1 MPAKLYINFILILFV
16 LLACQG
22 EDLIDDRV
30 DPKIRVLDRFE
41 SIQLGEPGK
50 TISLAYF
57 NIVGNRIDSPDFKWE
72 SSDTSVLAV
81 SSDGI
86 INAVGVGEATI
97 TVSIQTFEG
106 KTLTQTFDIKV
117 NVEPNLEITTDVPSS
132 ILKGNQLDI
141 EFSFVDSN
149 TGKELQPESIEWTS
163 QDDKIIDVDE
173 NGKITGVE
181 IGRTTI
187 VLSITF
193 DGDTKEQEIELGV
206 IVTPELK
213 IESSD
218 TAIIQNQTLTL
229 NSVFNGSDGQ
239 PKDGVEISYTSSN
252 TDIITVDINGKVTAI
267 RKGVAEITGKVIFEG
282 MVYEDK
288 ISFNVNLEPK
298 ITLTETVNAITEGN
312 SLKFNATF
320 FDENGEE
327 NTDVTFTW
335 KTANTES
342 LKVEQNGTITAIQ
355 AKDSAIITVTV
366 QYNGETYT
374 EEFAIEIKA
383 KPIEPILEIT
393 QKPNTL
399 EHDAEYKVEFTF
411 TNQLDDQ
418 AIQPDEP
425 AEWKSDD
432 IGVVSVDDNGNL
444 SAQGEGSTIITVSI
458 VYNGQTFEDSFSV
471 RVMAE
476 NQTIPV
482 DPVLTVFSSLTD
494 LEVDQEST
502 ISFRFFNKVN
512 DQTIEH
518 DTFNWSSSDPDIIS
532 LEGNGKIVAQKE
544 GSATI
549 QITVNYLGQSYTQSV
564 EIKVS
569 APSTEIEIEPQINL
583 NSFPSSLE
591 EDQESQASFEF
602 VNKTNN
608 QALQPESIAWSSSD
622 TDVATI
628 DTNGN
633 VVAKSEGSTTI
644 TITIVYNSETFTDS
658 FSFDVTTI
666 TQVIVQPEVTF
677 RSTINSLEEEEE
689 STVNYQFINTN
700 NNQALQPESIDWRS
714 SDTDVATIDDDGNI
728 VAKNEGSTTITITI
742 AYGGESFTDTFSLRV
757 TAKPPLVVVQ
767 PAVSFSANIN
777 SLEEEEESTVT
788 YRFIDTN
795 NNQALQPES
804 ITWNSSDTDVAT
816 IDNNGNVVA
825 KSEGSTNI
833 TITIVYNGQSFSDTF
848 PLKITA
854 KPNVVE
860 PELSLTSPPSSLKKG
875 NESQLNYSFIDKTNN
890 QALNPQSIQ
899 WESEN
904 ENVVSVNNSGLLTGI
919 DLGTTTI
926 TLTTN
931 YDGQP
936 YTDSFSIRV
945 WIDPV
950 ISITSTLQRIEKD
963 DTETLSFDYFDD
975 QGQKQSLQTPRW
987 TSSDTGIISVDSNGV
1002 ITAKKVGRA
1011 TVRVRTQVGSSIY
1024 DDTITIDVYV
1034 EPQLSISNPTNSIT
1048 EGTSYDFN
1056 FDFTGEDG
1064 QSATPDSVKWNS
1076 SDTDVLT
1083 IDDDGVVT
1091 TVSTGTSTITVTV
1104 NYQNQSYSENFNFTV
1119 NADPNKNQSTESFSG
1134 SISGSYGLKGSYE
1147 VRADGD
1153 DLLIELK
1160 DDFSIN
1166 NSLPDGALYLTNAS
1180 GRITGTVK
1188 QIWRGRSHYNGPRT
1202 YRVENTG
1209 LKEFQYIVIW
1219 CVNFHVH
1226 VGTAKLFD
1234 D

>member
-1 MPAKLYINFILILFV
+1 MQQSKLLINFIFILF
-16 LLACQG
+16 LLLGCQG
-22 EDLIDDRV
+22 EDLIEDRV
-30 DPKIRVLDRFE
+30 DPEIRVLENLKGIELEDGRVIDIE
-41 SIQLGEPGK
+41 LTLGDDK
-50 TISLAYF
+50 AIDLAYF
-57 NIVGNRIDSPDFKWE
+57 DIVGNRIKNPKFTWT
-72 SSDTSVLAV
+72 SSDENVLTV
-81 SSDGI
+81 SSEGI
-86 INAVGVGEATI
+86 IKAVGGGEATI
-97 TVSIQTFEG
+97 TVSIQTFEDI
-106 KTLTQTFDIKV
+106 TLTRTFNIRV
-117 NVEPNLEITTDVPSS
+117 NVKPKLQIITDVSS
-132 ILKGNQLDI
+132 ILKGDQLNLEFNLIDSDSGEAI
-141 EFSFVDSN
+141 EPETIKWLSTNDQAITVD
-149 TGKELQPESIEWTS
+149 K
-163 QDDKIIDVDE
+163 

-181 IGRTTI
+181 VGRSTITLSVTFNNETITQEIVFDVVVSPELIIKTNGDTTI
-187 VLSITF
+187 
-193 DGDTKEQEIELGV
+193 
-206 IVTPELK
+206 TP
-213 IESSD
+213 
-218 TAIIQNQTLTL
+218 NQTLTL
-229 NSVFNGSDGQ
+229 NSVFHGLDGQ
-239 PKDGVEISYTSSN
+239 PVNGVEISYMSSN
-252 TDIITVDINGKVTAI
+252 TNIITVDINGKVTAI
-267 RKGVAEITGKVIFEG
+267 SNGVAEITG
-282 MVYEDK
+282 MVTFDGDSYEDS
-288 ISFNVNLEPK
+288 ISFTVLLEPK
-298 ITLTETVNAITEGN
+298 ITLSETISVITEGD
-312 SLKFNATF
+312 SLKINATF
-320 FDENGEE
+320 FDEHGEE
-327 NTDVTFTW
+327 NSDVTFTW
-335 KTANTES
+335 KTTNAAS
-342 LKVEQNGTITAIQ
+342 LNVEQDGTISAIQ
-355 AKDSAIITVTV
+355 AEGSVIVTVTV

-374 EEFAIEIKA
+374 NEFPIEIKA
-383 KPIEPILEIT
+383 KSIEPVLKIT

-425 AEWKSDD
+425 AKWKSDD

-502 ISFRFFNKVN
+502 VSFRFFNKVN
-512 DQTIEH
+512 DQTIEP
-518 DTFNWSSSDPDIIS
+518 DTFKFNWSSSDSDIIS

-549 QITVNYLGQSYTQSV
+549 QITVNYLGQRYTQSV

-628 DTNGN
+628 DNNGN

-658 FSFDVTTI
+658 FSLDVTTT

-677 RSTINSLEEEEE
+677 RSIINSLEEEEE

-700 NNQALQPESIDWRS
+700 NNQALQPESI
-714 SDTDVATIDDDGNI
+714 
-728 VAKNEGSTTITITI
+728 
-742 AYGGESFTDTFSLRV
+742 
-757 TAKPPLVVVQ
+757 
-767 PAVSFSANIN
+767 
-777 SLEEEEESTVT
+777 
-788 YRFIDTN
+788 
-795 NNQALQPES
+795 
-804 ITWNSSDTDVAT
+804 TWISSDTDVAT

-825 KSEGSTNI
+825 KSEGSTTI
-833 TITIVYNGQSFSDTF
+833 TITIVYNGQSYNDTF
-848 PLKITA
+848 SLKVTA
-854 KPNVVE
+854 KPIVVK
-860 PELSLTSPPSSLKKG
+860 PELSLTSSPSSLKKG

-890 QALNPQSIQ
+890 QALNPQSISWQ
-899 WESEN
+899 SGN
-904 ENVVSVNNSGLLTGI
+904 ENVVSVNRSGLVTAVNP
-919 DLGTTTI
+919 GTTTI

-931 YDGQP
+931 YDGQS
-936 YTDSFSIRV
+936 YTNSFSIRV

-950 ISITSTLQRIEKD
+950 ISITSTLKRIEKD

-975 QGQKQSLQTPRW
+975 QGQKQSSQTVTW
-987 TSSDTGIISVDSNGV
+987 TSSDTGIISVDSNGM
-1002 ITAKKVGRA
+1002 ITAKKVGQA
-1011 TVRVRTQVGSSIY
+1011 TIRIRTQLGSSIY
-1024 DDTITIDVYV
+1024 SDTITIDVYV
-1034 EPQLSISNPTNSIT
+1034 EPTLSISNPTSDIV

-1064 QSATPDSVKWNS
+1064 QSATPDSVTWNS

-1083 IDDDGVVT
+1083 IDNDGVVT

-1104 NYQNQSYSENFNFTV
+1104 TYQNQSYSENFNFSV
-1119 NADPNKNQSTESFSG
+1119 NADSNTNQNTERFTG

-1147 VRADGD
+1147 VSADGD

-1219 CVNFHVH
+1219 CVNFNVH
-1226 VGTAKLFD
+1226 VGTTKLFD
-1234 D
+1234 N